1 MLSNLDKNYIIKH
14 QGSQTQDFYNYLTS
28 PKIKDNILSP
38 VLMEISDKL
47 DLDTLDK
54 FRLAAF
60 DDLILNCLLIELN
73 DKKELPNKVNFI
85 VYYCLEKSK
94 ELLLPVNY
102 LFFEALISMYEL
114 KAKFYPQ
121 PNERIVPWVNSRFE
135 SLVRHANPEKSN
147 KFYNSYLLAGVL
159 MSDNTVTQIK
169 KLEAAILDGEECL
182 RQVEEDKL
190 NNKNPHMTF
199 IFDHGISSIQN
210 NINHWQKLL
219 ESSSTPLHLKVVDD
233 TLFC

>member
-28 PKIKDNILSP
+28 PEIRDNLLSP
-38 VLMEISDKL
+38 ILMEISNLL

-60 DDLILNCLLIELN
+60 DDLVLNCLLIELN

-94 ELLLPVNY
+94 ELLTSVNY
-102 LFFEALISMYEL
+102 LFFEALVSMYEL

-121 PNERIVPWVNSRFE
+121 PNERVVPWVNSRFE

-147 KFYNSYLLAGVL
+147 KFYSSYLLAGVT
-159 MSDNTVTQIK
+159 MSDNSATQIK
-169 KLEAAILDGEECL
+169 KLNIEESKTTLNDHITDGEACL
-182 RQVEEDKL
+182 KQVEVNRL
-190 NNKNPHMTF
+190 NNKNPNMNF
-199 IFDHGISSIQN
+199 IFDHAKEKIDYNISCWQN
-210 NINHWQKLL
+210 ILIRI
-219 ESSSTPLHLKVVDD
+219 SY
-233 TLFC
+233 

>member
-14 QGSQTQDFYNYLTS
+14 QSSQTQDFYNYLTS
-28 PKIKDNILSP
+28 PKIKNNILSP

-73 DKKELPNKVNFI
+73 DKKELANKVNFI

-94 ELLLPVNY
+94 EFILPVNY

-121 PNERIVPWVNSRFE
+121 PNERVVPWVNSRFD

-147 KFYNSYLLAGVL
+147 KFYSSYLLAGVL
-159 MSDNTVTQIK
+159 TSDNTATQIK
-169 KLEAAILDGEECL
+169 KLNYHITDGEACL
-182 RQVEEDKL
+182 KQVEANRL
-190 NNKNPHMTF
+190 NNKNPNMNF
-199 IFDHGISSIQN
+199 IFDHAKEKIDYNISCWQN
-210 NINHWQKLL
+210 ILIKI
-219 ESSSTPLHLKVVDD
+219 S
-233 TLFC
+233 